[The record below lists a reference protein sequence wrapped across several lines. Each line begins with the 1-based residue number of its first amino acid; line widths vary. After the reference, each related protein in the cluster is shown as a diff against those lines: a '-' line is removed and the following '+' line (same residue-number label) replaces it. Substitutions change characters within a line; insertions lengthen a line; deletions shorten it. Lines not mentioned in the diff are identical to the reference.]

1 MKLTSLQQTT
11 RKPLLM
17 RLAKSAPIP
26 RTLLAKRLLV
36 IGALGLLVS
45 LPMLATAD
53 VRAADGQST
62 RPSALGTKSPPE
74 QKVLL
79 VAAASA
85 TEARPTEAKKMKLG
99 IVIYSTDA
107 ETVWNA
113 FRFGAFALKQG
124 DSVRV
129 FLLAKGV
136 DCEKLNTKDFNVTG
150 QMQTFVDA
158 GGKILA
164 CGTCLK
170 LRQSE
175 GTELCPI
182 STMKDMYDIVK
193 ESDKVLT
200 F

>member
-1 MKLTSLQQTT
+1 MNITSPLQPNRLPLITRVGLTISTSTSLL
-11 RKPLLM
+11 RSV
-17 RLAKSAPIP
+17 AWAIC
-26 RTLLAKRLLV
+26 V
-36 IGALGLLVS
+36 FGL
-45 LPMLATAD
+45 LATASI
-53 VRAADGQST
+53 RAADGRGT
-62 RPSALGTKSPPE
+62 PSGAQGTKT
-74 QKVLL
+74 
-79 VAAASA
+79 A
-85 TEARPTEAKKMKLG
+85 TEARPTEAKRMKLG

-124 DSVRV
+124 DSVKV

-175 GTELCPI
+175 GTALCPI